1 VEETPLSSAT
11 EPLPVDAAP
20 ERISREPLPE
30 ALDEPDTTDTLPE
43 GKDDDPDPR
52 RIPPLTPLVLEPEAT
67 LNEPVAPV
75 AEDPVRR

>member
-1 VEETPLSSAT
+1 MEDTPLSSAT

-20 ERISREPLPE
+20 ERISREP
-30 ALDEPDTTDTLPE
+30 LPE